1 MSETP
6 HDFPL
11 PEDNSI
17 QPVASESPQEMVFPD
32 LTPVETAPEPG
43 ADPLPE
49 LALTEAAPSA
59 AAVTGEKQPATRQKY
74 TPAVL
79 AMIAIGLLIA
89 LCCLMAFVV
98 TALVLPAARA
108 GGV

>member
-6 HDFPL
+6 HEFPL
-11 PEDNSI
+11 PEDGSI
-17 QPVASESPQEMVFPD
+17 QPAAAEASQEMVFPE
-32 LTPVETAPEPG
+32 LTHGEAVPTEVHLPQTAPAEP
-43 ADPLPE
+43 APE
-49 LALTEAAPSA
+49 
-59 AAVTGEKQPATRQKY
+59 QPAPKQKY

-89 LCCLMAFVV
+89 LCCLMTFVV
-98 TALVLPAARA
+98 TALVLPVARA